1 MCHVF
6 TGQSRAVPEQQADA
20 PAAELSGRQ
29 LEGAHVR
36 QRVAARRLRRRD
48 AQLVTIRHQGACVRD
63 AGAGRSQVLIVG
75 GGGGGR

>member
-6 TGQSRAVPEQQADA
+6 TGQSRAVPQQQADA

-48 AQLVTIRHQGACVRD
+48 AQLTTIRHQGACVR
-63 AGAGRSQVLIVG
+63 ALTGRIQVLIVG